1 MIFVSLQQ
9 HGTNNELIIIC
20 IFSVYTVYLV
30 RHESKGLILFS
41 FPPLGTCLLP
51 WKHSL
56 QAWSFF
62 PQYIL
67 NILAEGLTCTWI
79 SLWLITEELGNYFFT
94 SWLTSATNPFE
105 HLSMPLQKGCSE
117 FQSAEPLRLES
128 VRGPFSTG
136 CGNLSLTTS

>member
-9 HGTNNELIIIC
+9 HCTSNELIIIC

-41 FPPLGTCLLP
+41 FPLLGTCLLP
-51 WKHSL
+51 WKHSF

-62 PQYIL
+62 PTIYIKHTGWGTDLYL
-67 NILAEGLTCTWI
+67 NFSVADHRGVGKLFLHF
-79 SLWLITEELGNYFFT
+79 LVDLGHESIRT
-94 SWLTSATNPFE
+94 SPC
-105 HLSMPLQKGCSE
+105 HCKKGCSE

-136 CGNLSLTTS
+136 CGNLPLTTS